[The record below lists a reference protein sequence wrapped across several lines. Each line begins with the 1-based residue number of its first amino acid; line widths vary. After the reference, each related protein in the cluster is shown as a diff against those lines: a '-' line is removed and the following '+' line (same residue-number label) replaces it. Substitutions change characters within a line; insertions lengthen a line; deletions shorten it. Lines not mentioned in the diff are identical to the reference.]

1 MYYHHKILHCSQ
13 LQPCGILQR
22 EESAK
27 TRGSAVS
34 LFVLEMEVFLGML
47 QSTIARSSAF
57 SFYPKCETLKLTRL
71 CFADDLMLFSSANIH
86 SLTIIQ
92 DTLEAFKRISD
103 LSANPTK
110 SENFL
115 SAVPAHLKHQ
125 ILDFL
130 QFKEGKLPVKYL
142 GVPLILGR

>member
-1 MYYHHKILHCSQ
+1 MGYFK
-13 LQPCGILQR
+13 GR
-22 EESAK
+22 
-27 TRGSAVS
+27 RGLRQGDLLSPY
-34 LFVLEMEVFLGML
+34 LFVLVMEVFLIML
-47 QSTIARSSAF
+47 QSAIARSSAF
-57 SFYPKCETLKLTRL
+57 RFHPECETLKLTRL

-103 LSANPTK
+103 LSTNPTK

-130 QFKEGKLPVKYL
+130 RFKEGKLPVKYL
-142 GVPLILGR
+142 GVPLISGR

>member
-1 MYYHHKILHCSQ
+1 MLRQGDLLSPY
-13 LQPCGILQR
+13 
-22 EESAK
+22 
-27 TRGSAVS
+27 
-34 LFVLEMEVFLGML
+34 LFVLVMEVFLGML

-57 SFYPKCETLKLTRL
+57 RFHPKCETLKLTRL

-115 SAVPAHLKHQ
+115 SAVLAHLKH
-125 ILDFL
+125 
-130 QFKEGKLPVKYL
+130 
-142 GVPLILGR
+142 